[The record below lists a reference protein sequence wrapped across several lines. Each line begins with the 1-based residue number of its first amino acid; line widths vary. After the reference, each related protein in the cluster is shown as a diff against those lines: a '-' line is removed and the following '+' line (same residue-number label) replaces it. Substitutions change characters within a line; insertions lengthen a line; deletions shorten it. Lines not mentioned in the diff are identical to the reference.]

1 MMSQKLKN
9 KAIRNDALRQYDP
22 KAALADITRL
32 AAYICGTPRALL
44 CLIDGTRQSFNLELP
59 ESYWEVDFWAHAI
72 IQSDILVVK
81 NTILDVRFANNPIVR
96 GAPYIRFYAGAP
108 LITPEGHAIGALCV
122 FDSVSRS
129 LTPQQIEALKSLSR
143 VVMRERELHRHLS
156 NLTEAALRC
165 QQVEEE
171 RYQAEREYLS
181 LLNHLKQG
189 IFIVQD
195 GLLTFVNQAFAQML
209 GYTPAEM
216 MGMEFTKLV
225 VPEKLSQKEQ
235 QKKRVLDKRQAPMY
249 TCRLQHK
256 QEKHNISLQV
266 KVARIA
272 YQGKPAKMGIIM
284 DTSPY
289 QPTQPPSLPD
299 NFYDALTGV
308 LNQAGF
314 IEYLRQAIEK
324 AKKEK
329 DAGFAVLI
337 LDIDS
342 FKILKHRLGWQ
353 QSEWLLVALAR
364 RLESCLRQG
373 DSIARIDSDEF
384 ALLLHNIIS
393 VSEATYFAELLYQKL
408 SIPFQIDGKEVF
420 ITLSTGIV
428 TSHQHLTLG
437 SNFDILPEEFLQY
450 AGIAMYTAK
459 TQGKGN
465 YKVFEQEMCA
475 RTLGSW
481 QLEIDLRR
489 LIREQLNWI
498 EETNPFLLPKKKYS
512 GVTATTSPVTCEPKI
527 NALISQSSTLFLNYQ
542 PIISLD
548 TGKLAGFEALLR
560 WHHPTRGLIKPT
572 EFIPIAEETG
582 IIIPLGAWV
591 LQEACRQ
598 MRLWQEEFPR
608 AKELTLAVNLSA
620 KQLSHP
626 DFIYQIDK
634 ILQQTEINPS
644 CLKLEITENI
654 LVDNADVVTKVFD
667 FLKSRNIQI
676 CIDDFGTGYSSLSYL
691 RRLPVNILKIDK
703 CFVMDLLAEP
713 PNSEIVRASIS
724 LAHNLGMQVV
734 AEGIETQEQMLHLWA
749 LQCEYGQG
757 YFFAQP
763 LDSVAAAAMIAAD
776 PQW

>member
-1 MMSQKLKN
+1 MSQRLKN
-9 KAIRNDALRQYDP
+9 KAIKNDALRQYDP
-22 KAALADITRL
+22 KAALTDITRL

-72 IQSDILVVK
+72 MQSDVLVVK
-81 NTILDVRFANNPIVR
+81 NTVLDVRFANNPIVT

-122 FDSVSRS
+122 FDSVPRA
-129 LTPQQIEALKSLSR
+129 LTPQQIETLKSLSR

-156 NLTEAALRC
+156 NLTEAAFRC
-165 QQVEEE
+165 EQVEEE

-181 LLNHLKQG
+181 LLNYLKQG

-195 GLLTFVNQAFAQML
+195 GLLTFVNQAFAQLL
-209 GYTPAEM
+209 GYTPAEII
-216 MGMEFTKLV
+216 GMEFAKLV
-225 VPEKLSQKEQ
+225 VPEKRSRKERQ
-235 QKKRVLDKRQAPMY
+235 QKKRVPGNRRARMY

-256 QEKHNISLQV
+256 QQKHKISLQV

-272 YQGKPAKMGIIM
+272 YQGKPARIGIIM

-299 NFYDALTGV
+299 NFYDTLTGV

-314 IEYLRQAIEK
+314 MECLRQAIEK

-337 LDIDS
+337 LDIDD
-342 FKILKHRLGWQ
+342 FKMLKHRLGWQ
-353 QSEWLLVALAR
+353 QSEWLLVAIAR
-364 RLESCLRQG
+364 RLESCLRKG

-384 ALLLHNIIS
+384 ALLLNNIIS
-393 VSEATYFAELLYQKL
+393 VSEAIYWADILYQKL
-408 SIPFQIDGKEVF
+408 AIPFQIDGKEVF
-420 ITLSTGIV
+420 VTLSTGIV
-428 TSHQHLTLG
+428 TSHQHSAFC

-459 TQGKGN
+459 TRGKGN
-465 YKVFEQEMCA
+465 YKVFEREMCA

-489 LIREQLNWI
+489 MICEQFDWV
-498 EETNPFLLPKKKYS
+498 EEANSFLLPKKKYS
-512 GVTATTSPVTCEPKI
+512 GVTAMTSAVARDPEI
-527 NALISQSSTLFLNYQ
+527 DAFISQSSIFFLNYQ
-542 PIISLD
+542 PIVSLD

-560 WHHPTRGLIKPT
+560 WHHPTRGVIKPT
-572 EFIPIAEETG
+572 EFIPVAEETG
-582 IIIPLGAWV
+582 VIIPLGAWV

-620 KQLSHP
+620 KQLSYP
-626 DFIYQIDK
+626 YFVSQIDD
-634 ILQQTEINPS
+634 ILRQTEINPS
-644 CLKLEITENI
+644 CLKLEITESI
-654 LVDNADVVTKVFD
+654 FVDNADVVTKVFD

-691 RRLPVNILKIDK
+691 RRLPVSILKIDK

-713 PNSEIVRASIS
+713 SNSEIVRASIS

-734 AEGIETQEQMLHLWA
+734 AEGIETQEQMVHLWA

-757 YFFAQP
+757 YFFAKP
-763 LDSVAAAAMIAAD
+763 LDSVAAGAMIAAD